1 MNDEGV
7 YRTAPATP
15 GLLNNISSDR
25 TAILSFVKE
34 SLHTYSMGCN
44 LEHKEPPT

>member
-15 GLLNNISSDR
+15 GLFKI
-25 TAILSFVKE
+25 TAIALLTFKFFYGSHNGRKVVRE
-34 SLHTYSMGCN
+34 EC
-44 LEHKEPPT
+44 